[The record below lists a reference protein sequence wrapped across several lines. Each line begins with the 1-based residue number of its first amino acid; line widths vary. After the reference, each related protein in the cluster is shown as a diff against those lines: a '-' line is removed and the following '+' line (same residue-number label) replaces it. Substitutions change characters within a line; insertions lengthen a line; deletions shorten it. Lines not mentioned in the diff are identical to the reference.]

1 MQDIPHIPVL
11 YNEVLDCFKEIKTGY
26 IIDCTTGYAG
36 HSSGLLNQ
44 NSSVKLICNDQ
55 DDEAL
60 EFSKKRLKDFE
71 KRVEFNKGNF
81 EDIIKK
87 FEDYPIR
94 GILADIGV
102 SSLQL
107 DKLDRGFSFNSKNLD
122 MRMNQN
128 QILDASTV
136 VNSYSQVELENIFK
150 EYGEIREYKKVASL
164 IVQNRPFY
172 SAKELAEFFYNKL
185 PKGKIHP
192 ATLIFQAIRI
202 EVNDELG
209 VLDRLFKSM
218 EESKLK
224 DCIVA
229 IISFH
234 SLEDRVV
241 KNYFKKW
248 SENCICPKDAFR
260 CECGKNHSLGE
271 IITKKPIIATNL
283 EIKQNPRSRR
293 AKLRVFRF
301 VKKKKK
307 KFFKICYYY
316 AIFSTFYVY
325 TKNLC

>member
-1 MQDIPHIPVL
+1 LQNIPHIPVL
-11 YNEVLDCFKEIKTGY
+11 YNEVLDCFKDINKGY

-60 EFSKKRLKDFE
+60 NFSKNRLKDFE
-71 KRVEFNKGNF
+71 NRVEFNKGNF
-81 EDIIKK
+81 ENIIKK
-87 FEDYPIR
+87 FENYPIR
-94 GILADIGV
+94 GVLADIGV

-107 DKLDRGFSFNSKNLD
+107 DKLDRGFSFNSENLD

-128 QILDASTV
+128 QSLDASTV
-136 VNSYSQVELENIFK
+136 INSYSQVELENIFK
-150 EYGEIREYKKVASL
+150 DYGEIREYKKIASL

-218 EESKLK
+218 EEAKLK

-260 CECGKNHSLGE
+260 CECGKNHALGK
-271 IITKKPIIATNL
+271 IITKKPIIATNF
-283 EIKQNPRSRR
+283 EIKQNPRSRS

-301 VKKKKK
+301 V
-307 KFFKICYYY
+307 
-316 AIFSTFYVY
+316 
-325 TKNLC
+325 

>member
-1 MQDIPHIPVL
+1 MQNIPHIPVL
-11 YNEVLDCFKEIKTGY
+11 YNEVLDCFKDINKGY

-44 NSSVKLICNDQ
+44 NSSVQLICNDQ

-60 EFSKKRLKDFE
+60 NFSKNRLKDFE
-71 KRVEFNKGNF
+71 NRVEFNKGNF
-81 EDIIKK
+81 ENIIKK
-87 FEDYPIR
+87 FENYPIR
-94 GILADIGV
+94 GVLADIGV

-107 DKLDRGFSFNSKNLD
+107 DKLDRGFSFNSENLD

-271 IITKKPIIATNL
+271 IITKKPIIATNF
-283 EIKQNPRSRR
+283 EIKQNPRSRS

-301 VKKKKK
+301 V
-307 KFFKICYYY
+307 
-316 AIFSTFYVY
+316 
-325 TKNLC
+325 

>member
-44 NSSVKLICNDQ
+44 NSSVQLICNDQ

-60 EFSKKRLKDFE
+60 NFSKNRLKDFE
-71 KRVEFNKGNF
+71 NRVEFNKGNF
-81 EDIIKK
+81 ENIIKK

-150 EYGEIREYKKVASL
+150 EYGEIREYKKIASL

-271 IITKKPIIATNL
+271 IITKKPIIATNF
-283 EIKQNPRSRR
+283 EIKQNPRSRS

-301 VKKKKK
+301 V
-307 KFFKICYYY
+307 
-316 AIFSTFYVY
+316 
-325 TKNLC
+325 

>member
-11 YNEVLDCFKEIKTGY
+11 YNEVLDCFKDINKGY

-44 NSSVKLICNDQ
+44 NSSVQLICNDQ

-60 EFSKKRLKDFE
+60 NFSKNRLKDFE

-81 EDIIKK
+81 ENIIKK
-87 FEDYPIR
+87 FENCPIR

-107 DKLDRGFSFNSKNLD
+107 DKLDRGFSFNSGNLD

-128 QILDASTV
+128 QSLDASTV
-136 VNSYSQVELENIFK
+136 INSYSQVELENIFK
-150 EYGEIREYKKVASL
+150 EYGEIREYKKIASL

-218 EESKLK
+218 EEAKLK

-260 CECGKNHSLGE
+260 CECGKNHALGK
-271 IITKKPIIATNL
+271 IITKKPIIATNF
-283 EIKQNPRSRR
+283 EIKQNPRSRS

-301 VKKKKK
+301 V
-307 KFFKICYYY
+307 
-316 AIFSTFYVY
+316 
-325 TKNLC
+325 

>member
-44 NSSVKLICNDQ
+44 NSSVQLICNDQ

-128 QILDASTV
+128 QILDASNV

-150 EYGEIREYKKVASL
+150 EYGEIKEYKKIASL

-218 EESKLK
+218 EEAKLK

-260 CECGKNHSLGE
+260 CECGKNHALGK
-271 IITKKPIIATNL
+271 IITKKPIIATNI
-283 EIKQNPRSRR
+283 EIKQNPRSRS

-301 VKKKKK
+301 V
-307 KFFKICYYY
+307 
-316 AIFSTFYVY
+316 
-325 TKNLC
+325 

>member
-1 MQDIPHIPVL
+1 MQNIPHIPVL
-11 YNEVLDCFKEIKTGY
+11 YNEVLDCFKDINKGY

-60 EFSKKRLKDFE
+60 NFSKNRLKDFE
-71 KRVEFNKGNF
+71 NRVEFNKGNF
-81 EDIIKK
+81 ENIIKK
-87 FEDYPIR
+87 FENYPIR
-94 GILADIGV
+94 GVLADIGV

-107 DKLDRGFSFNSKNLD
+107 DKLDRGFSFNSENLD

-128 QILDASTV
+128 QSLDASTV
-136 VNSYSQVELENIFK
+136 INSYSQVELENIFK
-150 EYGEIREYKKVASL
+150 EYGEIRECKKISSL

-185 PKGKIHP
+185 PKGNIHP

-218 EESKLK
+218 EEAKLK

-260 CECGKNHSLGE
+260 CECGKNHALGK
-271 IITKKPIIATNL
+271 IITKKPIIATNF
-283 EIKQNPRSRR
+283 EIKQNPRSRS

-301 VKKKKK
+301 V
-307 KFFKICYYY
+307 
-316 AIFSTFYVY
+316 
-325 TKNLC
+325 

>member
-1 MQDIPHIPVL
+1 MQNIPHIPVL
-11 YNEVLDCFKEIKTGY
+11 YNEVLDCFKDINKGY

-60 EFSKKRLKDFE
+60 NFSKNRLKDFE
-71 KRVEFNKGNF
+71 NRVEFNKGNF
-81 EDIIKK
+81 ENIIKK
-87 FEDYPIR
+87 FENYPIR
-94 GILADIGV
+94 GVLADIGV

-107 DKLDRGFSFNSKNLD
+107 DKLDRGFSFNSENLD

-128 QILDASTV
+128 QSLDASTV
-136 VNSYSQVELENIFK
+136 INSYSQVELENIFK
-150 EYGEIREYKKVASL
+150 DYSEIREYKKIASL

-172 SAKELAEFFYNKL
+172 GAKELAEFFYNKL

-218 EESKLK
+218 EEAKLK

-260 CECGKNHSLGE
+260 CECGKNHALGK
-271 IITKKPIIATNL
+271 IITKKPIIATNF
-283 EIKQNPRSRR
+283 EIKQNPRSRS

-301 VKKKKK
+301 V
-307 KFFKICYYY
+307 
-316 AIFSTFYVY
+316 
-325 TKNLC
+325 

>member
-1 MQDIPHIPVL
+1 MQNIPHIPVL
-11 YNEVLDCFKEIKTGY
+11 YNEVLDYFKDINKGY

-60 EFSKKRLKDFE
+60 NFSKNRLKDFE
-71 KRVEFNKGNF
+71 NRVEFNKGNF
-81 EDIIKK
+81 ENIIKK
-87 FEDYPIR
+87 FENYPIR
-94 GILADIGV
+94 GVLADIGV

-107 DKLDRGFSFNSKNLD
+107 DKLDRGFSFNSENLD

-128 QILDASTV
+128 QSFDASTV
-136 VNSYSQVELENIFK
+136 INSYSQLELENIFK
-150 EYGEIREYKKVASL
+150 EYGEIREYKKIASL

-218 EESKLK
+218 EEAKLK

-260 CECGKNHSLGE
+260 CECGKNHALGK
-271 IITKKPIIATNL
+271 IITKKPIISTNF
-283 EIKQNPRSRR
+283 EIKQNPRSRS

-301 VKKKKK
+301 V
-307 KFFKICYYY
+307 
-316 AIFSTFYVY
+316 
-325 TKNLC
+325 

>member
-44 NSSVKLICNDQ
+44 NSSVQLICNDQ

-128 QILDASTV
+128 QILDASNV

-218 EESKLK
+218 EEAKLK

-260 CECGKNHSLGE
+260 CECGKNHSLGK
-271 IITKKPIIATNL
+271 IITKKPIIATNF
-283 EIKQNPRSRR
+283 EIKQNPRSRS

-301 VKKKKK
+301 V
-307 KFFKICYYY
+307 
-316 AIFSTFYVY
+316 
-325 TKNLC
+325 

>member
-11 YNEVLDCFKEIKTGY
+11 YNEVLDCFKDINKGY

-44 NSSVKLICNDQ
+44 NSSVQLICNDQ

-60 EFSKKRLKDFE
+60 NFSKNRLKDFE
-71 KRVEFNKGNF
+71 NRVEFNKGNF
-81 EDIIKK
+81 ENIIKK
-87 FEDYPIR
+87 FENYPIR
-94 GILADIGV
+94 GVLADIGV

-107 DKLDRGFSFNSKNLD
+107 DKLDRGFSFNSENLD

-128 QILDASTV
+128 QSLDASTV
-136 VNSYSQVELENIFK
+136 INSYSQVELENIFK
-150 EYGEIREYKKVASL
+150 EYGEIREYKKIASL

-218 EESKLK
+218 EEAKLK

-260 CECGKNHSLGE
+260 CECGKNHALGK
-271 IITKKPIIATNL
+271 IITKKPIIATNF
-283 EIKQNPRSRR
+283 EIKQNPRSRS

-301 VKKKKK
+301 V
-307 KFFKICYYY
+307 
-316 AIFSTFYVY
+316 
-325 TKNLC
+325 

>member
-1 MQDIPHIPVL
+1 MQNIPHIPVL
-11 YNEVLDCFKEIKTGY
+11 YNEVLDCFKDINKGY

-44 NSSVKLICNDQ
+44 NSSVQLICNDQ

-60 EFSKKRLKDFE
+60 NFSKNRLKDFE
-71 KRVEFNKGNF
+71 NRVEFNKGNF
-81 EDIIKK
+81 ENIIKK
-87 FEDYPIR
+87 FENYPIR
-94 GILADIGV
+94 GVLADIGV

-107 DKLDRGFSFNSKNLD
+107 DKLDRGFSFNSENLD

-128 QILDASTV
+128 QSLDASTV
-136 VNSYSQVELENIFK
+136 INSYSQVELENIFK
-150 EYGEIREYKKVASL
+150 EYGEIREYKKIASL

-218 EESKLK
+218 EEAKLK

-260 CECGKNHSLGE
+260 CECGKNHALGK
-271 IITKKPIIATNL
+271 IITKKPIIATNF
-283 EIKQNPRSRR
+283 EIKQNPRSRS

-301 VKKKKK
+301 V
-307 KFFKICYYY
+307 
-316 AIFSTFYVY
+316 
-325 TKNLC
+325 

>member
-1 MQDIPHIPVL
+1 MQNIPHIPVL
-11 YNEVLDCFKEIKTGY
+11 YNEVLDCFKDINKGY

-60 EFSKKRLKDFE
+60 NFSKNRLKDFE
-71 KRVEFNKGNF
+71 NRVEFNKGNF
-81 EDIIKK
+81 ENIIKK
-87 FEDYPIR
+87 FENYPIR
-94 GILADIGV
+94 GVLADIGV

-107 DKLDRGFSFNSKNLD
+107 DKLDRGFSFNSENLD

-128 QILDASTV
+128 QSLDASTV
-136 VNSYSQVELENIFK
+136 INSYSQVELENIFK
-150 EYGEIREYKKVASL
+150 EYGEIREYKKIASL

-218 EESKLK
+218 EEAKLK

-260 CECGKNHSLGE
+260 CECGKNHALGK

-283 EIKQNPRSRR
+283 EIKQNPRSRS

-301 VKKKKK
+301 V
-307 KFFKICYYY
+307 
-316 AIFSTFYVY
+316 
-325 TKNLC
+325 

>member
-60 EFSKKRLKDFE
+60 NFSKNRLKDFE

-172 SAKELAEFFYNKL
+172 SAKELADFFYNKL

-271 IITKKPIIATNL
+271 IITKKPIIATNF
-283 EIKQNPRSRR
+283 EIKQNPRSRS

-301 VKKKKK
+301 V
-307 KFFKICYYY
+307 
-316 AIFSTFYVY
+316 
-325 TKNLC
+325 